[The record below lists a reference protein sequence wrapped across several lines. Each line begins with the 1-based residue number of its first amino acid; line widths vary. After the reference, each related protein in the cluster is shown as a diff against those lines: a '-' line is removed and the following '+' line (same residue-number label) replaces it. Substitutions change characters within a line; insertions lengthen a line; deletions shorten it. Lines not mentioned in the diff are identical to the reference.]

1 MVRNVLAARVLRGC
15 ANVLLGIVLT
25 AQGQAM
31 GAPGERVYITEAG
44 GYRHARQ
51 HQSDLDARLS
61 LHAA

>member
-1 MVRNVLAARVLRGC
+1 MWMKALARG
-15 ANVLLGIVLT
+15 AGSALAKLLTLVLLV